1 MLGALLVAGHTDT
14 CAPQV
19 VYTQNI
25 ILAIVAEAYE
35 EAKAKLG
42 TAKTSFLLLV
52 VMRILFTTLFIIYRM
67 RMLFRDM
74 MYACTGWRAFKG
86 QAPPALPGAASS
98 SRGRLSPANGQ
109 GPSLPPGGP
118 PDDDLAGALS
128 PDLGAFGSA
137 RGNNSSQWGSSDDAD
152 TAPII
157 PGADDDLENALV
169 PQQSRAVLPPDVE
182 MALARTPRG
191 NSSRMGG
198 STSSTAR
205 LLPSFALRTS
215 SAQSADGA
223 DVARQAASGGSA
235 SSLAAAAAAEPRSS
249 SFARGSYA
257 AAGSCKGVQDE
268 SAGLRGR
275 LGHVW
280 HEVIL
285 GERHLLRMYKDVYL
299 APGKVSTCSRCTRC
313 CVLESK
319 KGDVL
324 RRQAQPVC

>member
-1 MLGALLVAGHTDT
+1 M
-14 CAPQV
+14 

-52 VMRILFTTLFIIYRM
+52 IMRILFTTLFIIYRM

-98 SRGRLSPANGQ
+98 SGRQSRGLSPANGQ
-109 GPSLPPGGP
+109 GPSPPPGGP
-118 PDDDLAGALS
+118 SDDDDLPGASS
-128 PDLGAFGSA
+128 PQDLGAFGSA
-137 RGNNSSQWGSSDDAD
+137 RAGNGSSQWGSDDTD
-152 TAPII
+152 API

-182 MALARTPRG
+182 MALARSSHG
-191 NSSRMGG
+191 NSSRRMGG
-198 STSSTAR
+198 STSSSTSR
-205 LLPSFALRTS
+205 LLSSFGRRTS
-215 SAQSADGA
+215 SAHSADA
-223 DVARQAASGGSA
+223 DVALQAASGGSA
-235 SSLAAAAAAEPRSS
+235 NSLGAAAAADPGSS
-249 SFARGSYA
+249 SFVRGSYA
-257 AAGSCKGVQDE
+257 SAGSCRGVKHE

-299 APGKVSTCSRCTRC
+299 APGKVSAMPDSVTGLFC
-313 CVLESK
+313 
-319 KGDVL
+319 
-324 RRQAQPVC
+324 

>member
-1 MLGALLVAGHTDT
+1 MLGALLVAGYTDT

-52 VMRILFTTLFIIYRM
+52 VMRILFTTMFIIYRM

-86 QAPPALPGAASS
+86 QPPPALPGAASS
-98 SRGRLSPANGQ
+98 SGRQSRGLSATNGQ
-109 GPSLPPGGP
+109 GPPSPGGP
-118 PDDDLAGALS
+118 PDDDLPGASS

-137 RGNNSSQWGSSDDAD
+137 RGNGSQWGSDDAD
-152 TAPII
+152 API
-157 PGADDDLENALV
+157 PAGDGDLESALV

-182 MALARTPRG
+182 MALARTPRR
-191 NSSRMGG
+191 NSSRMG

-205 LLPSFALRTS
+205 LLSSFALRTS
-215 SAQSADGA
+215 SAQSADA
-223 DVARQAASGGSA
+223 DVARQAASDGSA
-235 SSLAAAAAAEPRSS
+235 KSFAAAAAEPGAS
-249 SFARGSYA
+249 SFAHGSYA
-257 AAGSCKGVQDE
+257 ATGSCRSVKDE

-299 APGKVSTCSRCTRC
+299 APGKVSM
-313 CVLESK
+313 
-319 KGDVL
+319 
-324 RRQAQPVC
+324 